1 MMKKKRF
8 CIAVAAAVLT
18 VCSLWGKDDEVI
30 VTRQLH
36 MGQRN
41 SLPEKTIQ
49 VETKRLAFN
58 KKADSGLI
66 DAITQVMD
74 TIANE
79 DYQNRTFVLLLE
91 SRPSGEIAIG
101 ARNDDIVT
109 RGSKDANIYYGELE
123 HKRYHFVVL
132 TGKDNL
138 PLLEKTFK
146 RQGKV
151 KFVQEFEFVDFP
163 TPRYPTNVISEWSR
177 DKGFKWLTIII
188 NEDPNADRDSFDLP
202 ARVQDFNQ

>member
-1 MMKKKRF
+1 MNKKRLF
-8 CIAVAAAVLT
+8 IAVAMALAA
-18 VCSLWGKDDEVI
+18 CSLWAKDDEVI
-30 VTRQLH
+30 VTRQLT
-36 MGQRN
+36 MSQRS
-41 SLPEKTIQ
+41 SLPEKTIT
-49 VETKRLAFN
+49 VEVKHLAFN
-58 KKADSGLI
+58 KKANAALI

-74 TIANE
+74 TIADE
-79 DYQNRTFVLLLE
+79 DYQNRTFVLMLE
-91 SRPSGEIAIG
+91 PKNDGSIAVA

-109 RGSKDANIYYGELE
+109 RGSKDPAIYYGELK

-132 TGKDNL
+132 KGKDNME
-138 PLLEKTFK
+138 LLEQTFK

-163 TPRYPTNVISEWSR
+163 TPRYPTNVIGDWSP
-177 DKGFKWLTIII
+177 GTGLKWKTVII